1 MLGLYKVFVDIT
13 REFKSPFSLGHVF
26 TPKEKKWCVC
36 HCSVYPSLLS
46 QTWGQTPSLIQGYM
60 RMITDSEK
68 CWLGGNTGLW
78 SKPYWKR
85 IRPGRLLIY
94 LAKTWKTPR
103 VEVLSYNFTRKPNT
117 VLLCSPG
124 KEFLL
129 FPWFLLVPLPK
140 LSAMMEKSK
149 VRPSLRL
156 TYFWTEV
163 HFPSIWLL
171 PKNQQCQTPRACV
184 L

>member
-1 MLGLYKVFVDIT
+1 
-13 REFKSPFSLGHVF
+13 
-26 TPKEKKWCVC
+26 
-36 HCSVYPSLLS
+36 
-46 QTWGQTPSLIQGYM
+46 
-60 RMITDSEK
+60 MITDSEK

-85 IRPGRLLIY
+85 IRPGWLLIY

-140 LSAMMEKSK
+140 LSAIWRR
-149 VRPSLRL
+149 VRWGHHWDSR
-156 TYFWTEV
+156 TSEQKFT
-163 HFPSIWLL
+163 FPVYDSYPRTSNVKHLEPVFSRLL
-171 PKNQQCQTPRACV
+171 PKCQTSHVSEHLLEARIQGPKALPAWPTPFFAIILQRWGTV
-184 L
+184 PS